1 MAINLV
7 NDNISTIEI
16 QGKKYNIKAIPF
28 HGTAAEW
35 ENNNYIPKDGEII
48 IYDIDENYNYKRIK
62 IGNGTDIVSVL
73 PFLDE
78 DITSRILALET
89 WSQEIEEKIAYID
102 PEDNENIEDASTQ
115 LTTIDI
121 VDNLE
126 STSVDRPLSAN
137 QGRILNEKLE
147 KKAVQSDWNQEDE
160 AAGDYIKNKPVEE
173 TADDAF
179 ALLLEV
185 GVLEATIDEEGFV
198 LTDENNNI
206 LTI

>member
-102 PEDNENIEDASTQ
+102 IENNENVSDMTYSGDSMEFPDMGEIIIEDIVVEEEGLCKGIYNLHGQKLERLPDSG
-115 LTTIDI
+115 IVI
-121 VDNLE
+121 VDRRKYL
-126 STSVDRPLSAN
+126 
-137 QGRILNEKLE
+137 
-147 KKAVQSDWNQEDE
+147 
-160 AAGDYIKNKPVEE
+160 IK
-173 TADDAF
+173 
-179 ALLLEV
+179 
-185 GVLEATIDEEGFV
+185 
-198 LTDENNNI
+198 
-206 LTI
+206 

>member
-102 PEDNENIEDASTQ
+102 IENNENVENPDIAVTEVIIDSALSLSSTNPVQ
-115 LTTIDI
+115 NRVVT
-121 VDNLE
+121 
-126 STSVDRPLSAN
+126 
-137 QGRILNEKLE
+137 EKL
-147 KKAVQSDWNQEDE
+147 NQLSETITIEEIDE
-160 AAGDYIKNKPVEE
+160 ICGAKSFDY
-173 TADDAF
+173 
-179 ALLLEV
+179 
-185 GVLEATIDEEGFV
+185 DEEGNVSV
-198 LTDENNNI
+198 LSLFNDSAITHDGNGNVVI
-206 LTI
+206 S

>member
-102 PEDNENIEDASTQ
+102 PEDNENIEGASTQ
-115 LTTIDI
+115 LATSDI
-121 VDNLE
+121 VDSLD
-126 STSVDRPLSAN
+126 STSTTRPLSAN
-137 QGRILNEKLE
+137 QGKVLNEKIESTQQRIDALE
-147 KKAVQSDWNQEDE
+147 ENAQPIEDDEFLDWLNETSIVEPVADE
-160 AAGDYIKNKPVEE
+160 SGAIY
-173 TADDAF
+173 T
-179 ALLLEV
+179 
-185 GVLEATIDEEGFV
+185 T
-198 LTDENNNI
+198 NNNEIYI
-206 LTI
+206 L

>member
-78 DITSRILALET
+78 DIASRLLALEI
-89 WSQEIEEKIAYID
+89 WSQELEEKIAYID

-126 STSVDRPLSAN
+126 STSTERPLSAN
-137 QGRILNEKLE
+137 QGRVLNEKIESTQQRIDILE
-147 KKAVQSDWNQEDE
+147 ENAQPIEDDE
-160 AAGDYIKNKPVEE
+160 FLNWLVENGIVEPV
-173 TADDAF
+173 ADSSGAIY
-179 ALLLEV
+179 
-185 GVLEATIDEEGFV
+185 T
-198 LTDENNNI
+198 TNNNEIYI
-206 LTI
+206 L

>member
-102 PEDNENIEDASTQ
+102 PEDNENIEGASTQ

-126 STSVDRPLSAN
+126 STSTERPLSAN
-137 QGRILNEKLE
+137 QGRILNEKIESTQQRIDALE
-147 KKAVQSDWNQEDE
+147 ENAQPIEDDE
-160 AAGDYIKNKPVEE
+160 FLNWLNETSIVEPV
-173 TADDAF
+173 ADESGAIY
-179 ALLLEV
+179 
-185 GVLEATIDEEGFV
+185 T
-198 LTDENNNI
+198 TNNNEIYI
-206 LTI
+206 L